1 MRSRAGMINLGSGG
15 MTQEQNI
22 IVISATGYQDLTLTV
37 STAGNI
43 ISD

>member
-1 MRSRAGMINLGSGG
+1 MINIGSGG
-15 MTQEQNI
+15 MTQEQTS

-37 STAGNI
+37 STTENI